1 MKYICYT
8 WALIAILMAGAMNPR
23 TGQEK
28 YVQIMLGYCSGA
40 FSILGGVCFNPAK
53 SKE

>member
-1 MKYICYT
+1 MKYFCYT
-8 WALIAILMAGAMNPR
+8 LALVGLLTAGAMTPR
-23 TGQEK
+23 NGQEK
-28 YVQIMLGYCSGA
+28 YVQLMLAYCSGA